1 MLRHMEQPCSSGSLC
16 YNRGSMGGLSQ
27 FEDHAGERTAQQRH
41 TKPPSSSMD
50 APNPPQTAAPHCAQ
64 WWHKAWKPLLIPS
77 RAHRG
82 CCGSPRPVS
91 CPRHARLSP
100 FSCLTAGLGQ
110 PQCTLS
116 VPQVQPQLGAAQRSR
131 SAPPPFAPYLLL
143 MGQDISNA
151 PPPPSPPGLKYPNE
165 TLGAEEVSPRTAHHS
180 HSGARPSR
188 CDLSSFDH
196 RRKPEVILL
205 NH

>member
-1 MLRHMEQPCSSGSLC
+1 
-16 YNRGSMGGLSQ
+16 MGGLSQ

-41 TKPPSSSMD
+41 TKPPSSSVD
-50 APNPPQTAAPHCAQ
+50 APNPPPDRSSSLCTVVAQSLETPAHPFPSSQRLLWQPPTRFLPPTRSALSIFMSHCWARAAPVHS
-64 WWHKAWKPLLIPS
+64 L
-77 RAHRG
+77 
-82 CCGSPRPVS
+82 GSPG
-91 CPRHARLSP
+91 AT
-100 FSCLTAGLGQ
+100 TAGGC
-110 PQCTLS
+110 PEAPLS
-116 VPQVQPQLGAAQRSR
+116 
-131 SAPPPFAPYLLL
+131 SAPLCPLSAADGARDLKR
-143 MGQDISNA
+143 
-151 PPPPSPPGLKYPNE
+151 PPPPSPPSLKYPNE